1 MQTKY
6 MKNKLIKIAVLM
18 VLLFAT
24 TIPSTFVYK
33 VQADGL
39 CDFVPCANVGGCPN
53 GDCASAYTDA
63 GNLIRLGLTLVF
75 ILIIVLGVA
84 LIIRAAVKIV
94 RSEGD
99 KDKMQEGI
107 ENIRGVFF
115 GIIVI
120 FVGIIGII
128 VISILFNATNIFQQ
142 NPEDPPLIDL
152 PII

>member
-1 MQTKY
+1 
-6 MKNKLIKIAVLM
+6 
-18 VLLFAT
+18 
-24 TIPSTFVYK
+24 
-33 VQADGL
+33 
-39 CDFVPCANVGGCPN
+39 
-53 GDCASAYTDA
+53 
-63 GNLIRLGLTLVF
+63 
-75 ILIIVLGVA
+75 LGVA